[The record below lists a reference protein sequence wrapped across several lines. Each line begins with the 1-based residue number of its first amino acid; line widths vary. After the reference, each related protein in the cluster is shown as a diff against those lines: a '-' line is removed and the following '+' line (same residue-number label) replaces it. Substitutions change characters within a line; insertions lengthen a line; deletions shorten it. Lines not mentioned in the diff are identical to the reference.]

1 MLMQRF
7 TRVAL
12 RLFVGLACLPTTV
25 RAAEAGTAAD
35 SDAPALLDKLVKLA
49 RERAPDVALGRAAL
63 SASRSSY
70 ASANLA
76 PLGNPSLEVKADRGT
91 QGVTKDITIDASL
104 WLPVELSGQKQGR
117 GREARDYVR
126 LHEAWLAQARAV
138 ATGRTVRAYGALAVA
153 TTRTRVLEEIL
164 AGARAESEHYAAR
177 LAAGDATERDA
188 ALAALEAARHEVLLS
203 ETQRDVVHSAG
214 ELLDLTGWAHS
225 EGSVLDATMPGRR
238 PRAPIAARDVR
249 TPTTLAL
256 EEQARYYGSAAERI
270 RREAWAPL
278 SLGLTG
284 GRGDY
289 GEARFGAGVGYAFP
303 VFRANQA
310 ERARAEAERA
320 RALEELSLRQRL
332 IARRIDLVER
342 ELVAVARAIELVTGS
357 ALPAATRAVN
367 AATETHR
374 AGKGDWLSVLVSR
387 RDLSALSLRRLEL
400 LDKSWSLLGELSEL
414 TGEVP

>member
-1 MLMQRF
+1 MLRL

-12 RLFVGLACLPTTV
+12 RLALAVACFASTTQ
-25 RAAEAGTAAD
+25 AAD
-35 SDAPALLDKLVKLA
+35 AMTEAASSSPATLDKLVKLA

-63 SASRSSY
+63 TASRSSY
-70 ASANLA
+70 ASAALS
-76 PLGNPSLEVKADRGT
+76 PVGNPLLEVKADRGT
-91 QGVTKDITIDASL
+91 LGVTKDITIDASL
-104 WLPVELSGQKQGR
+104 WVPVELAGQKQGR

-126 LHEAWLAQARAV
+126 LHEALLEQARAI

-153 TTRTRVLEEIL
+153 TTRARVLEEIL

-203 ETQRDVVHSAG
+203 ETHGDVVRSSG
-214 ELLDLTGWAHS
+214 ELLELTGFSLSADA
-225 EGSVLDATMPGRR
+225 VLDAGLPTLRPRR
-238 PRAPIAARDVR
+238 PLTGQDVR
-249 TPTTLAL
+249 TPTTVAL
-256 EEQARYYGSAAERI
+256 EEQARYYGSSVERL
-270 RREAWAPL
+270 RKEAWAPL
-278 SLGLTG
+278 ALGLTG

-303 VFRANQA
+303 LFRANQP

-320 RALEELSLRQRL
+320 RALEELSLRREL
-332 IARRIDLVER
+332 IARRIGLLER
-342 ELVAVARAIELVTGS
+342 ELVEVGRALELVTSS

-400 LDKSWSLLGELSEL
+400 LDKCWSLLAELAAM
-414 TGEVP
+414 TGESP

>member
-1 MLMQRF
+1 MPMQRF
-7 TRVAL
+7 NRVAL
-12 RLFVGLACLPTTV
+12 RLALGLTCFPSAV
-25 RAAEAGTAAD
+25 RAAEG
-35 SDAPALLDKLVKLA
+35 DAPVASHTPPLLAELVKLA
-49 RERAPDVALGRAAL
+49 RERAPEVALGRAAL

-104 WLPVELSGQKQGR
+104 WLPVELAGQKQGR

-126 LHEAWLAQARAV
+126 LHEAWLTQARAV

-164 AGARAESEHYAAR
+164 AVARAEAEHYAAR
-177 LAAGDATERDA
+177 LGAGDATERDA

-203 ETQRDVVHSAG
+203 ETRGDIVHSAG
-214 ELLDLTGWAHS
+214 VLLDLTGWTHG
-225 EGSVLDATMPGRR
+225 EGTVLDATMPGWR
-238 PRAPIAARDVR
+238 PRPPLAAREVR

-256 EEQARYYGSAAERI
+256 EEQARYFGSAAERI

-278 SLGLTG
+278 SLGVTG

-310 ERARAEAERA
+310 ERARAEAERT
-320 RALEELSLRQRL
+320 RALEELSLR
-332 IARRIDLVER
+332 R
-342 ELVAVARAIELVTGS
+342 ELVARRIALVEHELVQVGRALELVTGS
-357 ALPAATRAVN
+357 ALPAATRAVS

>member
-1 MLMQRF
+1 MKRSN
-7 TRVAL
+7 RVAL
-12 RLFVGLACLPTTV
+12 RLALAVACLVSTTQ
-25 RAAEAGTAAD
+25 AAEAMPPAA
-35 SDAPALLDKLVKLA
+35 SPSPPILGKLVKLA
-49 RERAPDVALGRAAL
+49 RDRAPDVALGRAAL

-70 ASANLA
+70 ASAEL
-76 PLGNPSLEVKADRGT
+76 PLVGNPFLEVKADRGT

-104 WLPVELSGQKQGR
+104 WVPVELAGQKQGR

-126 LHEAWLAQARAV
+126 LHEALLEQARAI
-138 ATGRTVRAYGALAVA
+138 ATGRTVRAYGSLAVA
-153 TTRTRVLEEIL
+153 TTRARVLQEIL
-164 AGARAESEHYAAR
+164 AGARAESEHYSAR

-203 ETQRDVVHSAG
+203 ETHGDVVRSSG
-214 ELLDLTGWAHS
+214 ELWELTGWALS
-225 EGSVLDATMPGRR
+225 ADAVLDAGVPALRPRR
-238 PRAPIAARDVR
+238 PLTGHDVR
-249 TPTTLAL
+249 TPTTVAL
-256 EEQARYYGSAAERI
+256 EEQARYYGSSVERL
-270 RREAWAPL
+270 RKEAWAPL

-303 VFRANQA
+303 VFRANQP

-320 RALEELSLRQRL
+320 RALEELSLRREL
-332 IARRIDLVER
+332 IARRIGLLER
-342 ELVAVARAIELVTGS
+342 ELVEVGRAIDLVTSS
-357 ALPAATRAVN
+357 ALPAAARAVN

-400 LDKSWSLLGELSEL
+400 LDKSWSLLAELAAM
-414 TGEVP
+414 TGESP

>member
-1 MLMQRF
+1 MQRF

-12 RLFVGLACLPTTV
+12 RLALGLSCLASAV
-25 RAAEAGTAAD
+25 RAAEAAAPAA
-35 SDAPALLDKLVKLA
+35 SPAPALLDKLVKLA
-49 RERAPDVALGRAAL
+49 RERAPEVVLGRAAL
-63 SASRSSY
+63 TASRSSY
-70 ASANLA
+70 ASASLA

-104 WLPVELSGQKQGR
+104 WLPVELAGQKQGR

-126 LHEAWLAQARAV
+126 LHDAWLAQARAI
-138 ATGRTVRAYGALAVA
+138 AAGRTVRAYGALAVA
-153 TTRTRVLEEIL
+153 TTRGRVLEEIL
-164 AGARAESEHYAAR
+164 AGARAESEYYAAR

-214 ELLDLTGWAHS
+214 ELLELTGWAH
-225 EGSVLDATMPGRR
+225 GAGTVLEATTPGWRLR
-238 PRAPIAARDVR
+238 TPLAARDVR
-249 TPTTLAL
+249 TPTTVAL

-278 SLGLTG
+278 SLGVTG

-303 VFRANQA
+303 VFRSNQA

-320 RALEELSLRQRL
+320 RALEELSLRQSL
-332 IARRIDLVER
+332 IARRIGLVER
-342 ELVAVARAIELVTGS
+342 ELVEVARAVELVSGS

-400 LDKSWSLLGELSEL
+400 LDKSWSLLGELTEL
-414 TGEVP
+414 TGELP

>member
-1 MLMQRF
+1 MQRL

-12 RLFVGLACLPTTV
+12 RFVAALMCLAPSV
-25 RAAEAGTAAD
+25 RAAEAHASASTGST
-35 SDAPALLDKLVKLA
+35 SLLDELVKLA

-63 SASRSSY
+63 TASRSSY
-70 ASANLA
+70 ASAELA
-76 PLGNPSLEVKADRGT
+76 PVGNPFLEVKADRGT
-91 QGVTKDITIDASL
+91 LGVTKDIAIDASV
-104 WLPVELSGQKQGR
+104 WLPVELAGQKQGR

-126 LHEAWLAQARAV
+126 LHEALLEQARAV

-153 TTRTRVLEEIL
+153 TTRARVLEEIL
-164 AGARAESEHYAAR
+164 AVARAEADHYTAR

-203 ETQRDVVHSAG
+203 EARSDVIRSSG
-214 ELLDLTGWAHS
+214 ELVELTGWSMRPGTA
-225 EGSVLDATMPGRR
+225 LDENAPELTPRR
-238 PRAPIAARDVR
+238 PLTAEGTR
-249 TPTTLAL
+249 TPTTIAL

-270 RREAWAPL
+270 RKEAWTPL
-278 SLGLTG
+278 AIGVTG

-303 VFRANQA
+303 VFRSNQP

-320 RALEELSLRQRL
+320 RSLEELSLRREL
-332 IARRIDLVER
+332 IARRIGLVER
-342 ELVAVARAIELVTGS
+342 ELVEVSRALTLVTSS
-357 ALPAATRAVN
+357 ALPAATRAVS

-400 LDKSWSLLGELSEL
+400 LDKSWSLLGELAEM
-414 TGEVP
+414 TGESP

>member
-1 MLMQRF
+1 MPLQRF
-7 TRVAL
+7 TRIAL
-12 RLFVGLACLPTTV
+12 CLALGLTCLPSAV
-25 RAAEAGTAAD
+25 RAADAAPPTG
-35 SDAPALLDKLVKLA
+35 SKAPALLAELVKLA

-63 SASRSSY
+63 TASRSSA

-76 PLGNPSLEVKADRGT
+76 PLSNPSLEVKVDRGT
-91 QGVTKDITIDASL
+91 QGVTKDVTIDASL
-104 WLPVELSGQKQGR
+104 WLPVELAGQKQGR

-126 LHEAWLAQARAV
+126 LHEAWLAQARAI

-153 TTRTRVLEEIL
+153 TTRTRVLGEIL

-177 LAAGDATERDA
+177 LAAGDAIERDA

-203 ETQRDVVHSAG
+203 ETQRDVVHNAG
-214 ELLDLTGWAHS
+214 ELLDLTGWTHG
-225 EGSVLDATMPGRR
+225 EGTVLEATMPSWR
-238 PRAPIAARDVR
+238 PRPPLAARDVR
-249 TPTTLAL
+249 TPSTVAL

-270 RREAWAPL
+270 KREAWAPL

-303 VFRANQA
+303 VFRSNQP

-320 RALEELSLRQRL
+320 RALEELTLRKNL
-332 IARRIDLVER
+332 IARRIGLVER
-342 ELVAVARAIELVTGS
+342 ELVEVARAVELVTAS

-400 LDKSWSLLGELSEL
+400 LDKSWSLLGDLSEL